1 MTQRILPFDQ
11 DPDTG
16 SFFAAAQERRLV
28 YRRCKVCGRG
38 NHVPMTS
45 CRFCASTDTEWHEA
59 AGTGTL
65 YSWTVVTHQVHPA
78 YPTPYTVAVVA
89 LDDAPDVRLIGH
101 LAGTPELAPDAAMR
115 VAFEDWGEGFL
126 MPNWQQAEQEIAE

>member
-16 SFFAAAQERRLV
+16 PFFAAAQERRLV
-28 YRRCKVCGRG
+28 YRRCKICGQG
-38 NHVPMTS
+38 NHVPTVS
-45 CRFCASTDTEWHEA
+45 CRFCASTDTEWRDA
-59 AGTGTL
+59 RGTGSL

-78 YPTPYTVAVVA
+78 YPVPYTVAVVT
-89 LDDAPDVRLIGH
+89 LDEAPDVRLVGH
-101 LAGTPELAPDAAMR
+101 LPGTPALAAGAPMR

-126 MPNWQQAEQEIAE
+126 MPNWRLAEEENAE